1 MLEAQSVLYSYGN
14 RPVLSSVSLS
24 CAPSGLTVLLGPN
37 GSGKTTLLRLLAGVE
52 RPQGGQIL
60 LSGKPIR
67 SYREHERARMLAY
80 VPQNASLPFRFTV
93 SEAVLMGRYPY
104 TGALKAHTREDR
116 EAAHSAMLSTDIAH
130 LAERCVT
137 ELSGGERRRVF
148 LAQALTQGGKYLLLD
163 EPVAGLDERHIL
175 SFMCLLKKLS
185 ETQGVLCVLHELEL
199 AARFADR
206 LAVLSGGRIYACGTP
221 KEILSP
227 ALLKE
232 VYGIEGELFFH
243 DSLPYLAKRLSKTE

>member
-1 MLEAQSVLYSYGN
+1 MLEAQNVSYAYGN
-14 RPVLSSVSLS
+14 RPVLTDVSLS
-24 CAPSGLTVLLGPN
+24 CAPNGLTVLLGPN

-52 RPQGGQIL
+52 RPQSGQIL
-60 LSGKPIR
+60 LGGKPIR
-67 SYREHERARMLAY
+67 SYREHERARTLAY

-104 TGALKAHTREDR
+104 TGALKAHSREDLI
-116 EAAHSAMLSTDIAH
+116 AAHNAMLSTDITH
-130 LAERCVT
+130 LADRSVT

-148 LAQALTQGGKYLLLD
+148 LAQALAQGGSCLLLD
-163 EPVAGLDERHIL
+163 EPIAGLDERHIL
-175 SFMCLLKKLS
+175 SFMHLLKKLS
-185 ETQGVLCVLHELEL
+185 KTQSVLCVLHELEL
-199 AARFADR
+199 ASRFADR
-206 LAVLSGGRIYACGTP
+206 LAILHAGRLHACGTP

-243 DSLPYLAKRLSKTE
+243 DSLPYLAKRLPQPE